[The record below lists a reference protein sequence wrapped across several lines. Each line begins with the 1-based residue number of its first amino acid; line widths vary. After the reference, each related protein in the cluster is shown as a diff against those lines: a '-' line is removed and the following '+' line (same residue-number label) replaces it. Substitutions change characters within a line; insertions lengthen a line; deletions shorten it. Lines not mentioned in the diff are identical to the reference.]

1 MNININ
7 ELTLGQIK
15 EIAELAKGFCGD
27 SAQSRSSTDHPMV
40 GKYCIV
46 RTFSAGV
53 HIGVV
58 KAVYPALQGNDVLFE
73 SSRRLW
79 KWEGAFTLSEV
90 ANGGVKN
97 TSRIAEEV
105 QGNMVTGAN
114 EFLIVSDAAQK
125 TIEAC
130 HEK

>member
-1 MNININ
+1 MNLDD
-7 ELTLGQIK
+7 LTIGDAK
-15 EIAELAKGFCGD
+15 ELAKLFGNYN
-27 SAQSRSSTDHPMV
+27 QSDNTKHPFI

-58 KAVYPALQGNDVLFE
+58 KEVYPALQGSDVVFE

-79 KWEGAFTLSEV
+79 KWEGGFTLSEV
-90 ANGGVKN
+90 ANNGVKSN
-97 TSRIAEEV
+97 SRVAEEIK
-105 QGNMVTGAN
+105 GNMVTGAN
-114 EFLIVSDAAQK
+114 EFLSVSDKAKK

-130 HEK
+130 NEK

>member
-1 MNININ
+1 MSLDDLTIRDAKKLACMINN
-7 ELTLGQIK
+7 K
-15 EIAELAKGFCGD
+15 EDASSFC
-27 SAQSRSSTDHPMV
+27 HPMV
-40 GKYCIV
+40 GKYCVV

-58 KAVYPALQGNDVLFE
+58 KAVYPALQGSDVLFE

-90 ANGGVKN
+90 ANNGVKN

-105 QGNMVTGAN
+105 EGNMITGAN
-114 EFLIVSDAAQK
+114 EFLPVSAKAK
-125 TIEAC
+125 ETIEAC

>member
-1 MNININ
+1 MNIND
-7 ELTLGQIK
+7 LTIGEAK
-15 EIAELAKGFCGD
+15 ELAKIFGGC
-27 SAQSRSSTDHPMV
+27 STAETYKHPMI
-40 GKYCIV
+40 GKYCVV

-58 KAVYPALQGNDVLFE
+58 KEVYPALQGSDVLFE

-90 ANGGVKN
+90 ANNGVKI

-105 QGNMVTGAN
+105 AGNMVTGAN
-114 EFLIVSDAAQK
+114 EFILVSEKAK
-125 TIEAC
+125 KSIEAC
-130 HEK
+130 NEK

>member
-1 MNININ
+1 MTFNID
-7 ELTLGQIK
+7 ELTYGQIK
-15 EIAELAKGFCGD
+15 EIASLIGGAT
-27 SAQSRSSTDHPMV
+27 QLSTSNDKHPMI
-40 GKYCIV
+40 GKYCVV

-58 KAVYPALQGNDVLFE
+58 KEVYPALQGSDVLFE
-73 SSRRLW
+73 SARRLW

-90 ANGGVKN
+90 ANNGVKS

-105 QGNMVTGAN
+105 VGYMVTGAN
-114 EFLIVSDAAQK
+114 EFLPVSAKAKK

-130 HEK
+130 NEK

>member
-1 MNININ
+1 MNIND
-7 ELTLGQIK
+7 LTIGEAK
-15 EIAELAKGFCGD
+15 ELAKMFGGNTNSCGD
-27 SAQSRSSTDHPMV
+27 FKHPMI
-40 GKYCIV
+40 GQYCIV

-58 KAVYPALQGNDVLFE
+58 KEVYPALQGSDVIFE

-90 ANGGVKN
+90 ANNGVKS

-105 QGNMVTGAN
+105 QGNMITGAN
-114 EFLIVSDAAQK
+114 EFLPVSTKAKK